1 MGLLN
6 IIMVVF
12 FLSDINLPIFL
23 TLDPAIYR
31 IDSAKKVLFPTSKEQ
46 DASQPSPTP
55 TPL

>member
-23 TLDPAIYR
+23 PLDPAIYR

-46 DASQPSPTP
+46 DEPQPSPTP